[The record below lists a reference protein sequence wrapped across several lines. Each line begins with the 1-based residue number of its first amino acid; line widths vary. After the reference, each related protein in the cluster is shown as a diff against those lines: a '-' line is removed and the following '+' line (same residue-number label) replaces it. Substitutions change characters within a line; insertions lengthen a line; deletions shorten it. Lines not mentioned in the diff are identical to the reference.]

1 MTNELKFG
9 KETGAV
15 SKYLST
21 EMPALKFMVWDLQPF
36 IPHLHNWRKNII
48 FLECDRIA
56 IDSVT
61 ERLGSEYPKY
71 DIYAGIKKPVIKIN
85 RESLEG
91 SIVITAREGTKR
103 REIEEKSPKIE
114 KCLVDLLYYSVNEI
128 LPISSSDILDLWTYY
143 LVHTD
148 SVRFKEL
155 YRYSMRRYL
164 GWFASVFAY
173 ELSKKIT
180 IKVDGRN
187 IRRGMK
193 NMELISMVEKLG

>member
-61 ERLGSEYPKY
+61 ERLGSE
-71 DIYAGIKKPVIKIN
+71 
-85 RESLEG
+85 
-91 SIVITAREGTKR
+91 
-103 REIEEKSPKIE
+103 
-114 KCLVDLLYYSVNEI
+114 
-128 LPISSSDILDLWTYY
+128 
-143 LVHTD
+143 
-148 SVRFKEL
+148 
-155 YRYSMRRYL
+155 
-164 GWFASVFAY
+164 
-173 ELSKKIT
+173 
-180 IKVDGRN
+180 
-187 IRRGMK
+187 
-193 NMELISMVEKLG
+193 